1 MNSKSAKILFLTGAS
16 GAGKTAL
23 LEYIQ
28 KNSKLTDILYYHF
41 DSIGVPS
48 KSEIIRKYGSGRKWQ
63 EAMTYTWINKIINE
77 NNEQTRAIIEGQVD
91 IQFIINAFDNLL
103 FSGYKIILINA
114 EKDVRDERLII
125 LRKQAYLATNDM
137 ESWALY
143 LKKQAVEFGIE
154 ILDTSNIT
162 LAESAD
168 YIVNY
173 LEN

>member
-1 MNSKSAKILFLTGAS
+1 MKTKSAKILFLTGAS

-28 KNSKLTDILYYHF
+28 ENYKLTNVLFYYF

-48 KSEIIRKYGSGRKWQ
+48 ESEIISKYGSGREWQ
-63 EAMTYTWINKIINE
+63 KAMTYTWINKIINE
-77 NNEQTRAIIEGQVD
+77 KGRHIRAIIEGQVD
-91 IQFIINAFDNLL
+91 IQFIVDSFDNLS
-103 FSGYKIILINA
+103 FSEYKVILINA

-125 LRKQAYLATNDM
+125 LRKQAYLATDDM